1 MVAPSRI
8 PPSLRPCGPSMHVLG
23 AARPNDSGSHAC
35 RVGGPPM
42 SGGPTPDARRHDHA
56 VAIRARRR
64 GILRTASSL
73 HLLEA
78 TADRGPLVAAW
89 LAMVHVAKLF
99 VRPPRPRQRASVPE
113 VAGLR
118 VQRGPHGHAVEVL
131 LRARLP
137 PDSGWRCPG
146 GRQSRPETS
155 RCQRGVPA
163 RYVQQARGY
172 HFAPRRVAWASS
184 PGHED
189 VSGGARGAAL
199 RHGLATWP

>member
-23 AARPNDSGSHAC
+23 AARPNDSAAHVC
-35 RVGGPPM
+35 RVGGPPP
-42 SGGPTPDARRHDHA
+42 SGGPTPGARRQDHA
-56 VAIRARRR
+56 VAIRARRP

-78 TADRGPLVAAW
+78 GADTGPLVAAW
-89 LAMVHVAKLF
+89 LATVHVAKLP

-113 VAGLR
+113 GAGLR

-137 PDSGWRCPG
+137 PDSGRRCPG
-146 GRQSRPETS
+146 GRKSRPETS

-163 RYVQQARGY
+163 RYVQQARWY
-172 HFAPRRVAWASS
+172 HFALRRVAWASS
-184 PGHED
+184 PGHEAVEA
-189 VSGGARGAAL
+189 VSAG
-199 RHGLATWP
+199 